1 MCRWVAEDTA
11 QSLNRCDAN
20 LIKSK
25 SQSHGSVW
33 RRRVNGKI
41 VAKGFVCEFSRDNSG
56 DERAFLVALGQ
67 TFVEAA
73 EWATAE
79 LHLAP
84 NPILS
89 VD

>member
-1 MCRWVAEDTA
+1 M
-11 QSLNRCDAN
+11 
-20 LIKSK
+20 
-25 SQSHGSVW
+25 
-33 RRRVNGKI
+33 
-41 VAKGFVCEFSRDNSG
+41 VAKGFACEFSRNNSG
-56 DERAFLVALGQ
+56 DERAFLAVLGQ

-84 NPILS
+84 NPLLL

>member
-1 MCRWVAEDTA
+1 M
-11 QSLNRCDAN
+11 
-20 LIKSK
+20 
-25 SQSHGSVW
+25 
-33 RRRVNGKI
+33 

-67 TFVEAA
+67 TFAEAA

-84 NPILS
+84 NPIFSL
-89 VD
+89 D